1 MADDTTLA
9 AADEAL
15 PGRED
20 KGAAPVSGAMGRVV
34 DRVGTLF
41 ALAILASAAI
51 LVVEVVLRYVFN
63 APTIWAHETVIFLTA
78 TSFVFGGLFVAARD
92 AHIRVVLIY
101 DQLTGPLRRVFDV
114 AISLACLVSTA
125 FFAWAA
131 WQTVLKAAWTP
142 QGDFRLETSGSAWDP
157 PTPGLLKVFLFAILV
172 VMAVQFVVLAVNYA
186 RGAAR
191 GPSGA
196 GAGEAD

>member
-1 MADDTTLA
+1 MDRTDA
-9 AADEAL
+9 AEEAL

-20 KGAAPVSGAMGRVV
+20 AGAAPVSGAMGRVV
-34 DRVGTLF
+34 DRIGTLF

-51 LVVEVVLRYVFN
+51 LVTEVVLRYAFG

-78 TSFVFGGLFVAARD
+78 CSFVFGGLYVAARD

-101 DQLTGPLRRVFDV
+101 DQISGGRRRALDV
-114 AISLACLVSTA
+114 AISLACLLSTA

-131 WQTVLKAAWTP
+131 WQSVLKAAWTP

-157 PTPGLLKVFLFAILV
+157 PTPGLLKVFLFAILC
-172 VMAVQFVVLAVNYA
+172 VMAVQFAILAVNYA
-186 RGAAR
+186 RGIGR
-191 GPSGA
+191 R
-196 GAGEAD
+196 